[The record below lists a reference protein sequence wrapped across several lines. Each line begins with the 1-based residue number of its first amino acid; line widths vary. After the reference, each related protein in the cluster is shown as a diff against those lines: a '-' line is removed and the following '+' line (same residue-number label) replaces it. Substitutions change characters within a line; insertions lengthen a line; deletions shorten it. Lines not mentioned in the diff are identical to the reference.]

1 MPKNKIKKFSY
12 SDLFLSI
19 VSFFKDKPFITSLI
33 IFLFFLSSMSEAV
46 GISALFVILLDFL
59 NLEDSQNKITIFLN
73 NFFKYFNITLSLN
86 SMLFV
91 FLITIFLKSVILFSS
106 LYLSSITSV
115 NLAKIVRKDLVQKLI
130 SAKYSF
136 LVNIPIGK
144 IITHLNDETDRVS
157 IFYVKLCRSINF
169 LIQALIYSLIA
180 ILASW
185 EMSFL
190 LMAFGLITALIL
202 QQFNKI
208 FYIIGQEFLNIKRTF
223 NNNISNL
230 FTSIKPLKAMGLENF
245 ASNLINLDIKKIKEN
260 MSKYWF
266 FESILLAAQEPLS
279 FIFVVFFILTSIKFF
294 NIPII
299 TALFVAAVFYRL
311 SNRLLN
317 FYNSVRNLVNF
328 LPSINSI
335 KEISSVTKKE
345 KEYYEGKKSIND
357 AKQIKLK
364 NITFK
369 YKNNIIF
376 QNLSINFDLKKI
388 IFIDG
393 KSGVGKTTLLDLITG
408 LYKPDKGL
416 IILDNININN
426 INLLKWRQQIGYVS
440 QDPSLFD
447 DTILN
452 NLTLMKNYDEKKMQ
466 KILEITFS
474 NNFINKFNKK
484 LNTIVGTRGS
494 KVSGG
499 QRQRLAIARALMQNP
514 KLLILDEA
522 TSELNPDLERKI
534 LLNIIKYKKTMGII
548 IVSHNKKNK
557 EFADEYL
564 KVSNK
569 KIIKLSK

>member
-73 NFFKYFNITLSLN
+73 NFFNYFNITLSLN

-136 LVNIPIGK
+136 LVNIPIGR

-208 FYIIGQEFLNIKRTF
+208 FYIIGQEFLDIKRTF

-245 ASNLINLDIKKIKEN
+245 GSNLINLDIKKIKKN

-266 FESILLAAQEPLS
+266 YESILLAAQEPLS
-279 FIFVVFFILTSIKFF
+279 FVFVVFFILTSIKFF

-357 AKQIKLK
+357 VKQIKLK

-393 KSGVGKTTLLDLITG
+393 KSGVGKTTLLDLIIG

-548 IVSHNKKNK
+548 IVSHNKKNI